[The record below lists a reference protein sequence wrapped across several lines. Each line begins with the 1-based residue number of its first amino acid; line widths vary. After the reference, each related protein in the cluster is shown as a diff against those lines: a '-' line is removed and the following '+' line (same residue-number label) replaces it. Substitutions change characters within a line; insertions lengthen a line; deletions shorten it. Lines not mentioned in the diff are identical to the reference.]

1 MSGSHGSESERT
13 EKERRGLPQGE
24 ARGRASEE
32 AETRGAAKESRAGGL
47 RQRGGALSCLCQRL
61 DQQSARGGRGERLW
75 QSRGEAL
82 EPGGY
87 RAEERSETAS
97 SLPEAS
103 GESMAESQRE
113 EERLESLRSD
123 RLPWERG
130 ERLDQIRERRE
141 GGRGRA
147 SERRREHE
155 SQRAREQRRE
165 ASSPMPTQQ
174 SCCARLDRD
183 NRDKERRSQRR
194 RAVLSQFSTMPVCA

>member
-1 MSGSHGSESERT
+1 VSGSHGSESERT
-13 EKERRGLPQGE
+13 EKERRGLPRGE

-32 AETRGAAKESRAGGL
+32 AEARGAAKESGAGGL
-47 RQRGGALSCLCQRL
+47 RQSGSLLSCLDQSL

-82 EPGGY
+82 KRGGY

-147 SERRREHE
+147 SKRRGEHE
-155 SQRAREQRRE
+155 SQRAREQRPHGL
-165 ASSPMPTQQ
+165 A
-174 SCCARLDRD
+174 RD
-183 NRDKERRSQRR
+183 NRKKERRIQRR
-194 RAVLSQFSTMPVCA
+194 GAVLSHLLTSGS